1 VFDDLWQLSLGQVKG
16 LEYGRYDINR
26 YHFRTAKLEASRP
39 LAATTNNRVVANDED
54 ASGLVADYYG
64 VLKKI
69 LEYTFGGAKELKI
82 VLFECDWFD
91 SVNDTKVDDFGMV
104 EVKPKS
110 RYSVNNLLFVHQV
123 QQVY

>member
-1 VFDDLWQLSLGQVKG
+1 VKG

-82 VLFECDWFD
+82 VLFECD
-91 SVNDTKVDDFGMV
+91 
-104 EVKPKS
+104 
-110 RYSVNNLLFVHQV
+110 
-123 QQVY
+123 